1 MKNLQ
6 ELLNYFVSNPEEADI
21 NFKLANYYN
30 SIGQTASAVSYY
42 IRTSERTDDKEQAY
56 SCLLAA
62 ANCFD
67 SQGCRS
73 NSVKGMLQNA
83 VTLLPSR
90 PEAYFLLSR
99 FYERGTN
106 YQDAYLIASIGE
118 SLSDKECRPLD
129 IEVGYPGF
137 YGIIFEKAVSA
148 WHCGLCDESCN
159 LHYDLLEKYDMDSI
173 HTGAV
178 THNIEKLFAGRR
190 EVIENVKTVEDN
202 HQYLSCKSKP
212 SAWIV
217 DNFYE
222 DPDSMRRFA
231 LEQEYDIG
239 GIGRGYIGNRTH
251 QQFLFPE
258 LKSRFENIM
267 GRKITKWEEYG
278 MNGRFQYCWSGQ
290 PVVYHCD
297 SQMWGGMIYLTPDAP
312 FQCGTS
318 LYANKD
324 NKVRRGCEPGGR
336 IAWEGKEGDPFLD
349 GTPFESVDVLGNVY
363 NRLVIFDAQCIHSAS
378 EYFGTV
384 KENCRLW
391 QMFFFDTE

>member
-1 MKNLQ
+1 MNDLQ
-6 ELLNYFVSNPEEADI
+6 ELLNYFVVNPEEVDI
-21 NFKLANYYN
+21 NFKLGNYYN
-30 SIGQTASAVSYY
+30 SIGQTASAISYY
-42 IRTSERTDDKEQAY
+42 IRTSERTNDKEQAY

-83 VTLLPSR
+83 ISLLPSR

-99 FYERGTN
+99 FYEKQSN
-106 YQDAYLIASIGE
+106 YQDSYLIASIGE
-118 SLSDKECRPLD
+118 SVSNRKCRSLD
-129 IEVGYPGF
+129 INVGYPGF

-159 LHYDLLEKYDMDSI
+159 LHYDLLEKYEMDSI

-178 THNIEKLFAGRR
+178 THNIEKLFVGRR
-190 EVIENVKTVEDN
+190 EVVKSVKTVEEDN
-202 HQYLSCKSKP
+202 RLSYESKP
-212 SAWIV
+212 TVWVV

-222 DPDSMRRFA
+222 EPDSMREFA
-231 LEQEYDIG
+231 LNQNYDIG

-251 QQFLFPE
+251 EQFLFPE
-258 LKSRFENIM
+258 LKSKFENIM
-267 GRKITKWEEYG
+267 GRKITKWEEYW

-312 FQCGTS
+312 FQCGTT

-336 IAWEGKEGDPFLD
+336 IAWDGKEGDPFLD
-349 GTPFESVDVLGNVY
+349 GTPFEPVDILGNVY

>member
-1 MKNLQ
+1 MNDLQ
-6 ELLNYFVSNPEEADI
+6 ELLNYFVVNPEEVDI
-21 NFKLANYYN
+21 NFKLGNYYN
-30 SIGQTASAVSYY
+30 SIGQTASAISYY
-42 IRTSERTDDKEQAY
+42 IRTSERTNDKEQAY

-67 SQGCRS
+67 LQGCRS

-83 VTLLPSR
+83 ISLLPSR

-99 FYERGTN
+99 FYERQSN
-106 YQDAYLIASIGE
+106 YQDSYLIASIGE
-118 SLSDKECRPLD
+118 SVSDRECRPLD
-129 IEVGYPGF
+129 INVGYPGF

-159 LHYDLLEKYDMDSI
+159 LHYDLLEKYEMDSI
-173 HTGAV
+173 HTGTV
-178 THNIEKLFAGRR
+178 SYNIDNLFAGRR
-190 EVIENVKTVEDN
+190 EVVESVKTVEEDN
-202 HQYLSCKSKP
+202 RLSYESKP
-212 SAWIV
+212 TVWVV

-222 DPDSMRRFA
+222 EPDSMREFA
-231 LEQEYDIG
+231 LNQNYDIG

-251 QQFLFPE
+251 EQFLFPE
-258 LKSRFENIM
+258 LKSKFENIM
-267 GRKITKWEEYG
+267 GKKITKWEEYW

-312 FQCGTS
+312 FQCGTT

-336 IAWEGKEGDPFLD
+336 IAWDGKEGDPFLD
-349 GTPFESVDVLGNVY
+349 GTPFEPVDVLGNVY

-378 EYFGTV
+378 EYFGTL

>member
-1 MKNLQ
+1 MNDLQ
-6 ELLNYFVSNPEEADI
+6 ELLNYFVVNPEEIDI
-21 NFKLANYYN
+21 NFKLGNYYN

-42 IRTSERTDDKEQAY
+42 IRTSERTNDKEKAY

-83 VTLLPSR
+83 ISLLPSR

-99 FYERGTN
+99 FYERQSN
-106 YQDAYLIASIGE
+106 YQDSYLIASIGE
-118 SLSDKECRPLD
+118 SVSNRECGPLD
-129 IEVGYPGF
+129 INVGYPGF

-159 LHYDLLEKYDMDSI
+159 LHYDLLEKYEMDSI

-178 THNIEKLFAGRR
+178 THNIEKLFVGRR
-190 EVIENVKTVEDN
+190 EVVKSVKTVEEDN
-202 HQYLSCKSKP
+202 RLSYESKP
-212 SAWIV
+212 TVWVV

-222 DPDSMRRFA
+222 EPDSMREFA
-231 LEQEYDIG
+231 LNQNYDIG

-251 QQFLFPE
+251 EQFLFPE
-258 LKSRFENIM
+258 LKSKFENIM
-267 GRKITKWEEYG
+267 GKKITKWEEYW

-312 FQCGTS
+312 FQCGTT

-336 IAWEGKEGDPFLD
+336 IAWDGKEGDPFLD
-349 GTPFESVDVLGNVY
+349 GTPFEPVDVLGNVY

-378 EYFGTV
+378 EYFGTL

>member
-1 MKNLQ
+1 MNDLQ
-6 ELLNYFVSNPEEADI
+6 ELLNYFVVNPEEIDI
-21 NFKLANYYN
+21 NFKLGNYYN

-42 IRTSERTDDKEQAY
+42 IRTSERTNDKEKAY

-83 VTLLPSR
+83 ISLLPSR

-99 FYERGTN
+99 FYERQSN
-106 YQDAYLIASIGE
+106 YQDSYLIASIGE
-118 SLSDKECRPLD
+118 SVSNRECGPLD
-129 IEVGYPGF
+129 INVGYPGF

-159 LHYDLLEKYDMDSI
+159 LHYDLLEKYEMDSI

-178 THNIEKLFAGRR
+178 THNIEKLFVGRR
-190 EVIENVKTVEDN
+190 EVVKSVKTVEEDN
-202 HQYLSCKSKP
+202 RLSYESKP
-212 SAWIV
+212 TVWVV

-222 DPDSMRRFA
+222 EPDSMREFA
-231 LEQEYDIG
+231 LNQNYDIG

-251 QQFLFPE
+251 EQFLFPE
-258 LKSRFENIM
+258 LKSKFENIM
-267 GRKITKWEEYG
+267 GKKITKWEEYW

-312 FQCGTS
+312 FQCGTT

-336 IAWEGKEGDPFLD
+336 IAWDGKEGDPFLD
-349 GTPFESVDVLGNVY
+349 GTPFEPVDVLGNVY

>member
-1 MKNLQ
+1 MNDLQ
-6 ELLNYFVSNPEEADI
+6 ELLNYFVVNPEEIDI
-21 NFKLANYYN
+21 NFKLGNYYN

-42 IRTSERTDDKEQAY
+42 IRTSERTNDKEQAY

-83 VTLLPSR
+83 ISLLPSR

-99 FYERGTN
+99 FYERQSN
-106 YQDAYLIASIGE
+106 YQDSYLIASIGE
-118 SLSDKECRPLD
+118 SVSNRECGPLD
-129 IEVGYPGF
+129 INVGYPGF

-159 LHYDLLEKYDMDSI
+159 LHYDLLEKYEMDSI

-178 THNIEKLFAGRR
+178 THNIEKLFVGRR
-190 EVIENVKTVEDN
+190 EVVKSVKTVEEDN
-202 HQYLSCKSKP
+202 RLSYESKP
-212 SAWIV
+212 TVWVV

-222 DPDSMRRFA
+222 EPDSMREFA
-231 LEQEYDIG
+231 LNQNYDIG

-251 QQFLFPE
+251 EQFLFPE
-258 LKSRFENIM
+258 LKSKFENIM
-267 GRKITKWEEYG
+267 GKKITKWEEYW

-312 FQCGTS
+312 FQCGTT

-336 IAWEGKEGDPFLD
+336 IAWDGKEGDPFLD
-349 GTPFESVDVLGNVY
+349 GTPFDPVDVLGNVY

>member
-1 MKNLQ
+1 MNDLQ
-6 ELLNYFVSNPEEADI
+6 ELLNYFVVNPEEIDI
-21 NFKLANYYN
+21 NFKLGNYYN

-42 IRTSERTDDKEQAY
+42 IRTSERTNDKEQAY

-83 VTLLPSR
+83 ISLLPSR

-99 FYERGTN
+99 FYERQSN
-106 YQDAYLIASIGE
+106 YQDSYLIASIGE
-118 SLSDKECRPLD
+118 SVSNRECGPLD
-129 IEVGYPGF
+129 INVGYPGF

-159 LHYDLLEKYDMDSI
+159 LHYDLLEKYEMDSI

-178 THNIEKLFAGRR
+178 THNIEKLFVGRR
-190 EVIENVKTVEDN
+190 EVVKSVKTVEEDN
-202 HQYLSCKSKP
+202 RLSYESKP
-212 SAWIV
+212 TVWVV

-222 DPDSMRRFA
+222 EPDSMREFA
-231 LEQEYDIG
+231 LNQNYDIG

-251 QQFLFPE
+251 EQFLFPE
-258 LKSRFENIM
+258 LKSKFENIM
-267 GRKITKWEEYG
+267 GKKITKWEEYW

-312 FQCGTS
+312 FQCGTT

-336 IAWEGKEGDPFLD
+336 IAWDGKEGDPFLD
-349 GTPFESVDVLGNVY
+349 GTPFEPVDVLGNVY

-378 EYFGTV
+378 EYFGTL

>member
-1 MKNLQ
+1 M
-6 ELLNYFVSNPEEADI
+6 
-21 NFKLANYYN
+21 
-30 SIGQTASAVSYY
+30 
-42 IRTSERTDDKEQAY
+42 
-56 SCLLAA
+56 
-62 ANCFD
+62 
-67 SQGCRS
+67 
-73 NSVKGMLQNA
+73 
-83 VTLLPSR
+83 
-90 PEAYFLLSR
+90 
-99 FYERGTN
+99 
-106 YQDAYLIASIGE
+106 
-118 SLSDKECRPLD
+118 
-129 IEVGYPGF
+129 
-137 YGIIFEKAVSA
+137 
-148 WHCGLCDESCN
+148 CDESCN

-190 EVIENVKTVEDN
+190 EVIKNVKTVEDN

-222 DPDSMRRFA
+222 DPDSMREFA

-258 LKSRFENIM
+258 LKGRFENIM
-267 GRKITKWEEYG
+267 GRKIIKWEEYG

-324 NKVRRGCEPGGR
+324 NRVRRGCESGGR

-349 GTPFESVDVLGNVY
+349 GTPFEPVDVLGNVY

-391 QMFFFDTE
+391 QMFFFDTER

>member
-1 MKNLQ
+1 MKDLQ
-6 ELLNYFVSNPEEADI
+6 ELLNYFVFNSEEADI

-67 SQGCRS
+67 LQECRS

-99 FYERGTN
+99 FYERETN

-118 SLSDKECRPLD
+118 SLSDKECGPLD
-129 IEVGYPGF
+129 IEIGYPGF

-159 LHYDLLEKYDMDSI
+159 LHYDLLEKHDMDSI

-178 THNIEKLFAGRR
+178 THNIEKLFTGRR
-190 EVIENVKTVEDN
+190 EVVKNIKTVEDN
-202 HQYLSCKSKP
+202 QQYLNCKSKP
-212 SAWIV
+212 IAWVV

-222 DPDSMRRFA
+222 DPDSMRKFA

-258 LKSRFENIM
+258 LKGRFENIM

-312 FQCGTS
+312 YQCGTT

-336 IAWEGKEGDPFLD
+336 IAWDGKEGDPFLD
-349 GTPFESVDVLGNVY
+349 GTPFEPVDVLGNVY
-363 NRLVIFDAQCIHSAS
+363 NRLVIFDASCIHSAS